1 MNAISRSGHARGW
14 LRLTLASGLAIG
26 AFALQSVPAE
36 AAPSSPTT
44 VFGGLSSQRFPSFF
58 EITNNGRMLK
68 LGAIAF
74 GMTCTS
80 GDEFV
85 ESDRDVKVPITRTGK
100 LTAHYAQ
107 APTPVS
113 DGATVGGTDTLD
125 ATLNRRHTMLT
136 GTWRLVQTYISS
148 TGQTDQCD
156 SGPVRFTDTD

>member
-1 MNAISRSGHARGW
+1 MNARCRPRHARWW
-14 LRLTLASGLAIG
+14 LQLAVASGVTIG
-26 AFALQSVPAE
+26 ALALQSVPAE
-36 AAPSSPTT
+36 AAPLAPNT
-44 VFGGLSSQRFPSFF
+44 VFAGLSSQQLPSFF

-85 ESDRDVKVPITRTGK
+85 WSDRDVKVPISRTGK
-100 LTAHYAQ
+100 LRANFAQ
-107 APTPVS
+107 APTLVS
-113 DGATVGGTDTLD
+113 SGVTVGGTDMLD

>member
-1 MNAISRSGHARGW
+1 MNASNRSGHSGRW
-14 LRLTLASGLAIG
+14 LRLALASGLAIG
-26 AFALQSVPAE
+26 ALGLQSVPAE
-36 AAPSSPTT
+36 AAPSAPNT
-44 VFGGLSSQRFPSFF
+44 VFAGLSSQQLPSFF

-85 ESDRDVKVPITRTGK
+85 WSDRDVKVPISRTGK
-100 LTAHYAQ
+100 LRAHFAQ
-107 APTPVS
+107 PPTLVS
-113 DGATVGGTDTLD
+113 SGVTVGGTDTLD

-156 SGPVRFTDTD
+156 SGPVRFTDVG